1 MKIPK
6 KIDKLLEK
14 RAKAAMN
21 FIAADV
27 EISKW
32 LDSKNIVASPDD
44 INTGAC
50 SLLEPYSSIEH
61 IREAILEK

>member
-14 RAKAAMN
+14 RAKAAMD
-21 FIAADV
+21 FIAADT

-32 LDSKNIVASPDD
+32 LDSKDIIVSPDD

-50 SLLEPYSSIEH
+50 SLCDPYGSIEH

>member
-14 RAKAAMN
+14 RAEAARN
-21 FIAADV
+21 FIAADI

-32 LDSKNIVASPDD
+32 LDSKDIVVSPDD

-50 SLLEPYSSIEH
+50 SLCEPYSSIEH

>member
-1 MKIPK
+1 MKIPN

-14 RAKAAMN
+14 RAKAAME
-21 FIAADV
+21 FIAADA

-32 LDSKNIVASPDD
+32 LDSKDIIVSPDD

-61 IREAILEK
+61 IREAILDK